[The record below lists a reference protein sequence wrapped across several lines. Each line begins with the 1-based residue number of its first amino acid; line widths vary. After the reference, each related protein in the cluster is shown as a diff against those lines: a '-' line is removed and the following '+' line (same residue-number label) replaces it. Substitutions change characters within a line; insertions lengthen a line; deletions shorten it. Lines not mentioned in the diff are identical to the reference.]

1 MVLTADEQ
9 AQLDALQAKAAEPEP
24 VTVTKVV
31 TVPADVLDVV
41 RQLVQVHFAQ
51 IAPEVYTSF
60 LAAVDASVDEEPAS
74 DEPASGEGP
83 PEEGAEAAAEAPP
96 AATAA
101 AEAEAFGTET
111 EPEGSN

>member
-74 DEPASGEGP
+74 GEGP

-96 AATAA
+96 AASAA